1 MRKVECTQIVKLATR
16 SKKKKEK
23 KKERKQRK
31 PKDID
36 EMIYVADK

>member
-1 MRKVECTQIVKLATR
+1 VKLATR
-16 SKKKKEK
+16 SKKKKRK

-36 EMIYVADK
+36 EMMYVADK